1 MSDDSTN
8 ARRPLLTADPDAP
21 RITQRYR
28 IASGAWSTSFVMEAH
43 RSCCSRRKARRPSA
57 EWRFEGHAMDSPEL
71 VIVGRWNATRAEAF
85 HAMRDLWIERGDSL
99 GLARVDW
106 EKVEGA
112 LSSVRAL

>member
-1 MSDDSTN
+1 MVYELRHGSASLV
-8 ARRPLLTADPDAP
+8 LLAA
-21 RITQRYR
+21 QS
-28 IASGAWSTSFVMEAH
+28 AEA
-43 RSCCSRRKARRPSA
+43 SA